1 MTKKIEKFSPEVCKE
16 LDYYVYRLIDP
27 RNGET
32 FYVGKGKDNRVFE
45 HVKQA
50 LKLDKDEDEIT
61 VKYDRIQ
68 EIKNSGLDVI
78 HIIHRHGMNEKTA
91 FEVESAL
98 IDAYPGLTNLQNGF
112 DSERG
117 AMHVFEIKQKYA
129 AEIAEFAP
137 AHKLLIININRSFS
151 AQRSAYEAAH
161 LAWKLDPYRAK
172 KADFVLAVEKGII
185 VDILEVDEIN
195 GEKQWLKA
203 TPEHFPELTEERKGR
218 FGFKGKPTTQE
229 DIRKLYNRKRLP
241 EAYRK
246 PGASNPI
253 KYSYK

>member
-98 IDAYPGLTNLQNGF
+98 IDAYPGLTNLKM
-112 DSERG
+112 D
-117 AMHVFEIKQKYA
+117 
-129 AEIAEFAP
+129 
-137 AHKLLIININRSFS
+137 LIVNAGLCMF
-151 AQRSAYEAAH
+151 
-161 LAWKLDPYRAK
+161 
-172 KADFVLAVEKGII
+172 
-185 VDILEVDEIN
+185 
-195 GEKQWLKA
+195 LK
-203 TPEHFPELTEERKGR
+203 
-218 FGFKGKPTTQE
+218 
-229 DIRKLYNRKRLP
+229 
-241 EAYRK
+241 
-246 PGASNPI
+246 
-253 KYSYK
+253 